1 MYDVLIIGAGVS
13 GASIARRLSR
23 YKLDIAIVE
32 KANDVSMGA
41 SKANSAIVHG
51 GYAEPHD
58 ELRGRICYP
67 GRKQFKELNEQLHF
81 GFLENGSLVLAFSEE
96 EKKELQKLYDMGIEN
111 ELDDI
116 EIIGQEKLREIEPNV
131 SDDAVAALWC
141 KGAGVCSPYEYV
153 IALVENAVTN
163 GAELFLNSRVCDI
176 KKDDD
181 YFKVNIEDGKE
192 LEARFV
198 INASGLEGA
207 TVSKMIAETDFDIHP
222 RSGEYLIF
230 QKGTGARLNNVLFQ
244 CPTEKSKGIL
254 ATRTY
259 HNNLLLGPDAI
270 DEEEIDLSTHEDRL
284 MYIYKEAQKSVK
296 DDVINLKEFIRS
308 FTGLR
313 PASSTHDFIIEESNV
328 KGFINVVGIQSPGI
342 TSSPEIAKIVEGI
355 LKDSGLELEDDP
367 SYNPNRKAIIEY
379 KELLDMN
386 KIKDKIDLPLG
397 DPDRI
402 VCRCEQVTEA
412 TIRDA
417 MNRGIPVE
425 TLDAVKR
432 RTRAGMGFCQGQ
444 FCKPR
449 VLEVMEDEMG
459 KKAIDDLYDS
469 ERTGVSRLD
478 KKRINELIKEMQE
491 SSRKE
496 VEEKEKE

>member
-32 KANDVSMGA
+32 KSNDVSMGA

-67 GRKQFKELNEQLHF
+67 GRKQFEELNKELNF
-81 GFLENGSLVLAFSEE
+81 GFLANGSLVLAFEEE
-96 EKKELQKLYDMGIEN
+96 EKETLQKLYDMGIEN
-111 ELDDI
+111 GLDDM
-116 EIIGQEKLREIEPNV
+116 EIIDQEKLRQIEPNV
-131 SDDAVAALWC
+131 SDNAIAALWC

-153 IALVENAVTN
+153 IALVENAIAN
-163 GAELFLNSRVCDI
+163 GAELFLNSRICEI
-176 KKDDD
+176 KKTDDQ
-181 YFKVNIEDGKE
+181 FLVKTEDGKK
-192 LEARFV
+192 LEAKYV

-207 TVSKMIAETDFDIHP
+207 IVSKMIAKTDFDIHP

-230 QKGTGARLNNVLFQ
+230 QKGTGKKINNVLFQ
-244 CPTEKSKGIL
+244 VPTEKSKGIL
-254 ATRTY
+254 ATRTF

-284 MYIYKEAQKSVK
+284 MYIYEEAQKSVK
-296 DDVINLKEFIRS
+296 DDVINLREFIRS

-328 KGFINVVGIQSPGI
+328 AGFINVVGIQSPGI
-342 TSSPEIAKIVEGI
+342 TASPEIAKIVENI
-355 LKDSGLELEDDP
+355 LKESGLDLEEDP
-367 SYNPNRKAIIEY
+367 DYNPNREPIIEY
-379 KELLDMN
+379 KELEDMN
-386 KIKDKIDLPLG
+386 KIKDKLDLPLG

-402 VCRCEQVTEA
+402 VCRCEQVAEK

-449 VLEVMEDEMG
+449 VLEVMEDELG
-459 KKAIDDLYDS
+459 KKPIDDLYDF
-469 ERTGVSRLD
+469 ERNELSRLN
-478 KKRINELIKEMQE
+478 KKRVNELIKEIQE
-491 SSRKE
+491 TSRKE
-496 VEEKEKE
+496 IEEKEEE

>member
-23 YKLDIAIVE
+23 YNLNIAILD

-67 GRKQFKELNEQLHF
+67 GRTQFEELNKELNF
-81 GFLENGSLVLAFSEE
+81 GFVANGSLVLAFDEDDMPTLE
-96 EKKELQKLYDMGIEN
+96 KLYDMGIEN
-111 ELDDI
+111 GLDDL
-116 EIIGQEKLREIEPNV
+116 EIIDQEKLREIEPNV
-131 SDDAVAALWC
+131 SDDAIAALWC

-153 IALVENAVTN
+153 IALVENAVAN
-163 GAELFLNSRVCDI
+163 GAELFLNQRVGNI
-176 KKDDD
+176 KKNDDI
-181 YFKVNIEDGKE
+181 FTVKTEDSNE
-192 LEARFV
+192 YQARYV

-207 TVSKMIAETDFDIHP
+207 RVSKMISKTDFDIHP

-230 QKGTGARLNNVLFQ
+230 QKGTGKRLNNVLFQ
-244 CPTEKSKGIL
+244 VPTEKSKGIL
-254 ATRTY
+254 ATRTF

-270 DEEEIDLSTHEDRL
+270 DEDEIDLSTHEDRL
-284 MYIYKEAQKSVK
+284 MYIYEEAQKSVK
-296 DDVINLKEFIRS
+296 DDVINLREFIRS

-313 PASSTHDFIIEESNV
+313 PASSTHDFIIEESNID
-328 KGFINVVGIQSPGI
+328 GFINVIGIQSPGL
-342 TSSPEIAKIVEGI
+342 TSSPEIAKIVENI
-355 LKDSGLELEDDP
+355 LKDGGLELTDDP
-367 SYNPNRKAIIEY
+367 NYNPHRDPIIEY
-379 KELLDMN
+379 KELEDMN
-386 KIKDKIDLPLG
+386 KIKDRIDLPLG
-397 DPDRI
+397 NPERI
-402 VCRCEQVTEA
+402 VCRCEQVSEA

-425 TLDAVKR
+425 TLDAIKR

-449 VLEVMEDEMG
+449 VLEVMEDELG
-459 KKAIDDLYDS
+459 KKPIDDMYDT
-469 ERTGVSRLD
+469 ERRGLSRLN
-478 KKRINELIKEMQE
+478 KKRVNEIIKEM
-491 SSRKE
+491 KE
-496 VEEKEKE
+496 TSKEEIEKEEKN

>member
-1 MYDVLIIGAGVS
+1 MYDVLIIGAGAS
-13 GASIARRLSR
+13 GGSIARRLSR

-67 GRKQFKELNEQLHF
+67 GRKQFKDLDEELHF
-81 GFLENGSLVLAFSEE
+81 GFLENGSLVLAFSKEE
-96 EKKELQKLYDMGIEN
+96 EATLKKLYDMGIEN

-116 EIIGQEKLREIEPNV
+116 EIIDQDKLREIEPNV
-131 SDDAVAALWC
+131 SDEAISALWC

-153 IALVENAVTN
+153 IALVENAVEN
-163 GAELFLNSRVCDI
+163 GAELFLNSRVADI
-176 KKDDD
+176 KKEDDH
-181 YFKVNIEDGKE
+181 FVVLTEDGKDFK
-192 LEARFV
+192 ARFV
-198 INASGLEGA
+198 VNASGLEGA
-207 TVSKMIAETDFDIHP
+207 KVSSMIAETNFDIHP

-230 QKGTGARLNNVLFQ
+230 QKGTGQRIKNVLFQ

-254 ATRTY
+254 ATRTF

-284 MYIYKEAQKSVK
+284 MYIYEQAQKSVK
-296 DDVINLKEFIRS
+296 DDVINLNEFIRS

-328 KGFINVVGIQSPGI
+328 PGFINVVGIQSPGI
-342 TSSPEIAKIVEGI
+342 TASPEIAKIVEGI
-355 LKDSGLELEDDP
+355 LKDTGLGLEDDP
-367 SYNPNRKAIIEY
+367 DYNPNRKPIIEY
-379 KELLDMN
+379 KDLEDMN
-386 KIKDKIDLPLG
+386 KIKDRIDLPLG

-402 VCRCEQVTEA
+402 VCRCEQVSEA

-432 RTRAGMGFCQGQ
+432 RTRAGMGFCQGA

-449 VLEVMEDEMG
+449 VLEVMEDELG
-459 KKAIDDLYDS
+459 KKPLDDQYDS
-469 ERTGVSRLD
+469 ERNGLSRLN
-478 KKRINELIKEMQE
+478 KQRINELIKEM
-491 SSRKE
+491 KE
-496 VEEKEKE
+496 TSKEELEKEENS